1 MNPVASIALAP
12 LSGLYEALVRSG
24 NALYSRAFFRVHN
37 VGKPVISVGNLT
49 TGGTGKTP
57 MVEWIAR
64 ELAGAERRVCVLT
77 RGYRR
82 ESAGRVLVS
91 NGREIRADVTQAG
104 DEALLLA
111 ENLKERAAV
120 VCDADRV
127 AAALWAIKNLK
138 SDIFLL
144 DDGFQHQRIA
154 RDLNIVTIDAT
165 NPWGNGM
172 LLPSGILREPRTAL
186 ARADCAVVTRAE
198 DLAQFEELQKEIQT
212 LAPDVVILRSRM
224 TIRGLQ
230 PVNDAPTLAGIDDLK
245 GRRAAA
251 FCGIGNPDSFFSLL
265 HRNELDLR
273 FTRALRDHFR
283 YSQADLDR
291 IAEAARTHDAQILL
305 ATSKDAVKLR
315 SLKAGIP
322 CYAVDIQIELD
333 QPEILRGLIF
343 KAISKR
349 A

>member
-1 MNPVASIALAP
+1 MNPIASIALAP
-12 LSGLYEALVRSG
+12 LSGIYEALVRSG

-64 ELAGAERRVCVLT
+64 ELAGADRRVCVLT

-91 NGREIRADVTQAG
+91 NGREILADVTQAG

-111 ENLKERAAV
+111 ESLKERAAV

-127 AAALWAIKNLK
+127 AAALWAIENLK
-138 SDIFLL
+138 SDVFLL
-144 DDGFQHQRIA
+144 DDGFQHRRIA

-172 LLPSGILREPRTAL
+172 LLPAGILREPRTAM

-198 DLAQFEELQKEIQT
+198 DPAQSEELQKEIQM
-212 LAPDVVILRSRM
+212 LAPDVVILRSQM
-224 TIRGLQ
+224 TIRGML
-230 PVNDAPTLAGIDDLK
+230 PVNDAATFASVDDLK
-245 GRRAAA
+245 GCRAAA

-265 HRNELDLR
+265 RGNEIELR
-273 FTRALRDHFR
+273 FTRALRDHFS

-291 IAEAARTHDAQILL
+291 ITEAARSHDAQILL
-305 ATSKDAVKLR
+305 TTSKDAVKLG
-315 SLKAGIP
+315 SLSTKLP
-322 CYAVDIQIELD
+322 CYAVDIRIQID
-333 QPEILRGLIF
+333 QPEILRGLIL
-343 KAISKR
+343 KAINES
-349 A
+349 